1 MKVRELIHSFRFL
14 LPVLQMQVIIEAMT
28 KSEIRKSLH
37 NLSTNLSQAFE
48 DTLERIGN
56 EPRNRQQIAMQ
67 SLMWVSRARSPLRV
81 IELRHALATQVGD
94 SKFDEDN
101 LLQGKLIVDCCFGLL
116 VLDNESSI
124 VRLVH
129 HTLQDFL
136 QARQQPHFANEETQI
151 TGICLTYL
159 CLGRSEVSSM
169 HRQEYG
175 HDPPRISNSLD
186 DLPFLGYAAAHWGHH
201 AQHAHPNDIE
211 DIALKFLRSP
221 SKVGRAEQSRSQPS
235 SPLAELP
242 RFRDIRRTRSRGDLT
257 GLHIAAGFGLDRL
270 IHLLL
275 DEGLDANATDSYG
288 YSALHEAACNGH
300 VEAVS
305 ALIKQGAEVDLVDV
319 DGNTPLYLA
328 VSFAHKDLV
337 LKLLEHGANPNAQCV
352 DGWTPL
358 HEAADKGHIHIVTL
372 LLDNKASAH
381 SKSARGLN
389 ALHRAAGRGHIEI
402 VKLLLE
408 RGCRVDALTKDKWTP
423 LHGASSSGNHETVRF
438 LLDVNA
444 AIDYQSADGRTPLH
458 RACRGGHSL
467 TVSVLLAKGANILLS
482 DTTGNIPLHRAAKA
496 GNTKIARLLLD
507 HDATAAVA
515 QITALNASGRT
526 PREEA
531 SYSGHWKMA
540 TLLRREE
547 VFHHQFD
554 PDPDNELATAVADG
568 NLPRVQ
574 ELINHGADVNQPQGE
589 SLTPLHLA
597 FLTGDEA
604 IARVLL
610 KNNATLKA
618 KTAEGWTPLHCAA
631 KKGAES
637 AVQLCLDHGADIQAS
652 TRDGQTAL
660 HKVCKSGSVAST
672 KLLIEQGAKLE
683 ASDDWGWTPLH
694 TASAAGFK
702 EIVELLIAKGADL
715 EAKDKKGKTI
725 QSCAAEAGHH
735 ALVEYLRMERH
746 MRALMP
752 RVITIAPQMDSSMPI
767 DSIAGAE
774 CIIEEKKP
782 S

>member
-1 MKVRELIHSFRFL
+1 
-14 LPVLQMQVIIEAMT
+14 MQVIIEAMT
-28 KSEIRKSLH
+28 KSEIKKSLH

-48 DTLERIGN
+48 DTIERINN

-67 SLMWVSRARSPLRV
+67 SLMWVSHARSQLR
-81 IELRHALATQVGD
+81 ITELQHALATQVGD
-94 SKFDEDN
+94 LQFDEDN
-101 LLQGKLIVDCCFGLL
+101 LLQAKLIIDCCFGLI

-151 TGICLTYL
+151 TKICLTYL
-159 CLGRSEVSSM
+159 GLDRPEPSSM
-169 HRQEYG
+169 QPQEHG
-175 HDPPRISNSLD
+175 HDPPRIFVSLD

-201 AQHAHPNDIE
+201 AQHAYPEDIE
-211 DIALKFLRSP
+211 DLALKYHRST
-221 SKVGRAEQSRSQPS
+221 SKVSRAGQSSSQSS

-242 RFRDIRRTRSRGDLT
+242 RFRDIRRARSRGDLT
-257 GLHIAAGFGLDRL
+257 GLHVAAGFGLDRL

-275 DEGLDANATDSYG
+275 DEGLDANARDSYG
-288 YSALHEAACNGH
+288 YTALHEAAYNGH
-300 VEAVS
+300 VEAAS
-305 ALIKQGAEVDLVDV
+305 ALIKRGAAVDLVDI

-328 VSFAHKDLV
+328 ISFAHKDLI
-337 LKLLEHGANPNAQCV
+337 LMLLEHGADPNAQCV

-358 HEAADKGHIHIVTL
+358 HEAADKGHVDIVTL
-372 LLDNKASAH
+372 MLDNKASAH

-389 ALHRAAGRGHIEI
+389 ALHRAAGRGHVEI
-402 VKLLLE
+402 VELLLR

-423 LHGASSSGNHETVRF
+423 LHGASSSGNHETVRV
-438 LLDVNA
+438 LLEHNA
-444 AIDYQSADGRTPLH
+444 AIDHQSADGRAPLH
-458 RACRGGHSL
+458 RACRGGHAI
-467 TVSVLLAKGANILLS
+467 TVSVLLEKGANILLS

-507 HDATAAVA
+507 HDASALVA
-515 QITALNASGRT
+515 QITALNASART
-526 PREEA
+526 PRGEA

-540 TLLRREE
+540 ALLRGEE

-554 PDPDNELATAVADG
+554 PDPDHELATAVADG
-568 NLPRVQ
+568 NLQRVQ
-574 ELINHGADVNQPQGE
+574 ELIKHGADINQPQGE

-610 KNNATLKA
+610 ENNATLKV

-631 KKGAES
+631 KRGAEG
-637 AVQLCLDHGADIQAS
+637 AVRLCLDHGADIKAR

-672 KLLIEQGAKLE
+672 KLLIERGAMLE
-683 ASDDWGWTPLH
+683 TADDWGWTPLH
-694 TASAAGFK
+694 TASSAGFK
-702 EIVELLIAKGADL
+702 DIVELLIAQGADL
-715 EAKDKKGKTI
+715 DAKDKEGKTM
-725 QSCAAEAGHH
+725 QNCAAGAGHH

-746 MRALMP
+746 RRALMP
-752 RVITIAPQMDSSMPI
+752 GVITSSI
-767 DSIAGAE
+767 SRRVWTR
-774 CIIEEKKP
+774 

>member
-1 MKVRELIHSFRFL
+1 MLCHQFQKVRELIHSFRFL
-14 LPVLQMQVIIEAMT
+14 LPVLQMQAIIEAMT

-48 DTLERIGN
+48 DTIDRIGN

-67 SLMWVSRARSPLRV
+67 SLMWVSHARSQLRV
-81 IELRHALATQVGD
+81 TELQHALATQVGD
-94 SKFDEDN
+94 TKFDEDN
-101 LLQGKLIVDCCFGLL
+101 LLQAKLIVDCCFGLI

-136 QARQQPHFANEETQI
+136 EARQQPHFANEETQI
-151 TGICLTYL
+151 TRICLTYL

-169 HRQEYG
+169 QRQEYG
-175 HDPPRISNSLD
+175 YDLPRNSNSLD

-201 AQHAHPNDIE
+201 AQHAHSNDIE

-221 SKVGRAEQSRSQPS
+221 PKVSRAEQSRSQPS

-242 RFRDIRRTRSRGDLT
+242 RFRDIRRTRSRGDVT
-257 GLHIAAGFGLDRL
+257 GLHIAAGFGLDKL

-275 DEGLDANATDSYG
+275 DEGLDPNATDSYG
-288 YSALHEAACNGH
+288 YRALHEAACNGH
-300 VEAVS
+300 VEAAS
-305 ALIKQGAEVDLVDV
+305 ALIKRGAAVDLVDV

-328 VSFAHKDLV
+328 VSFAHEGLI
-337 LKLLEHGANPNAQCV
+337 LELLEHGANPNAQCV

-372 LLDNKASAH
+372 LLDNKASAR

-389 ALHRAAGRGHIEI
+389 ALHRAAGRGHVDI
-402 VKLLLE
+402 VELLLK

-423 LHGASSSGNHETVRF
+423 LHGASSSGNHETVR
-438 LLDVNA
+438 LLLEHNA
-444 AIDYQSADGRTPLH
+444 AIDHQSADGRAPLH
-458 RACRGGHSL
+458 RACRGGHSI
-467 TVSVLLAKGANILLS
+467 TVSVLLEKGANILLS
-482 DTTGNIPLHRAAKA
+482 DSTGNIPLHRAAKA

-507 HDATAAVA
+507 HDAAVVA

-526 PREEA
+526 PRGEA

-554 PDPDNELATAVADG
+554 PDPDHGLATAVADG
-568 NLPRVQ
+568 NLSRVQ
-574 ELINHGADVNQPQGE
+574 ELINHGADINQPQGE

-597 FLTGDEA
+597 FLTGDGA

-610 KNNATLKA
+610 ENKATLKA

-631 KKGAES
+631 KKGGES
-637 AVQLCLDHGADIQAS
+637 AVRLCLDHGADIKAR

-672 KLLIEQGAKLE
+672 KLLIKRGAKLE

-702 EIVELLIAKGADL
+702 DIVELLITEGADL
-715 EAKDKKGKTI
+715 DAKDKEGKTM
-725 QSCAAEAGHH
+725 QNCAAGAGHH

-746 MRALMP
+746 RRALWP
-752 RVITIAPQMDSSMPI
+752 KVITIVPQMGSSMPI
-767 DSIAGAE
+767 GSRTRSE
-774 CIIEEKKP
+774 
-782 S
+782 